1 MKGAILEAGALVLK
15 HIKPWM
21 IVIKHSA
28 RD

>member
-1 MKGAILEAGALVLK
+1 MKGAILEAGAIVLK
-15 HIKPWM
+15 HMKPWM